1 MKRDLLLL
9 TLAGALPLMGAF
21 RAGAAYRVITPEVHQ
36 GAPPVYIAG
45 FGQDRVATAIQ
56 DPLFVRCLAM
66 ETQKR
71 PVVMCSAD
79 LIGVFLDDV
88 EKMRQRARQEVGRDL
103 DIIFSATHDHQG
115 PDTMGLWGPRAGV
128 SGINE
133 TYNNLVVQRGAECIV
148 AAVRGMKRAQLLLA
162 RTNFSDLKKFLHD
175 TRPPVVHDEELLVLA
190 VRDRRKRSIATLVN
204 WANHPE
210 ALGSKNTKISAD
222 YPAAFYRAIETL
234 RGGVSVFMNGAV
246 GGMQSPLGA
255 EFVDPTTRAIAPKD
269 SLRFAEVIGERI
281 ADLAHDA
288 LANARPVAVD
298 RIEYREK
305 RIRIPVA
312 NDGFRQAA
320 AAKLYGDRKQFGAD
334 GTTETVVG
342 YLRLAHGKDV
352 KLEAAAIPG
361 EMYPELSVG
370 GVVAYPGADYPN
382 APVEPAIKKQMTAPY
397 RMLFGLANDE
407 IGYIIPKSEWDNQAP
422 FLQNAGKRWYGEVN
436 SVGPEA
442 APMIAA
448 AFAALLQR

>member
-1 MKRDLLLL
+1 M
-9 TLAGALPLMGAF
+9 TLVGALPLMGAF

-36 GAPPVYIAG
+36 GAPPVYLAG
-45 FGQDRVATAIQ
+45 FGNNRVAAAVL

-66 ETQKR
+66 EAGKK
-71 PVVMCSAD
+71 PVVLCSAD

-88 EKMRQRARQEVGRDL
+88 DKIRQRARKDLGRDV

-115 PDTMGLWGPRAGV
+115 PDTMGLWGPRQGV

-133 TYNNLVVQRGAECIV
+133 AYNELVVQRSAECIV

-162 RTNFSDLKKFLHD
+162 RTNFADLKKFLND
-175 TRPPVVHDEELLVLA
+175 TRPPVVHDEELLVMA

-210 ALGSKNTKISAD
+210 ALGSANTRVSAD
-222 YPAAFYRAIETL
+222 YPAAFYRGIETL

-255 EFVDPTTRAIAPKD
+255 KFVDPTTREIAPKD
-269 SLRFAEVIGERI
+269 SVRFAEVIGERI

-298 RIEYREK
+298 KIEYREQ
-305 RIRIPVA
+305 RLRIPVA

-320 AAKLYGDRKQFGAD
+320 AAKLYGARKEFGPD
-334 GTTETVVG
+334 GTSETVVG
-342 YLRLAHGKDV
+342 YLRLSHGKEL

-361 EMYPELSVG
+361 ELYPELSVG
-370 GVVAYPGADYPN
+370 GVVAYPGADYPS
-382 APVEPAIKKQMTAPY
+382 AAVEPAIKKQMTAPY

-422 FLQNAGKRWYGEVN
+422 WLQNTGKRWYGEVN